1 MTQHSIAR
9 VYGIMQELQQMREKT
24 CKLSAKNSELAKA
37 LTTTKQELTK
47 AREAQSA
54 VFTNKV
60 LEWMEARHRPVE
72 VQHQAIQCSFEEYDR
87 IHLHTYA
94 SKMNAQLERDP
105 PLPPCHSSGQMQNL
119 CVRSSSAVKSMMLQV
134 DSIEFEKNQA
144 TDTVDCFTEDGKNV
158 AGSETK
164 DNGKQLRRTLSSSPG
179 DLMQTNTQA
188 GVVKRLRQR
197 DASVSYVEPKLNT
210 KLRRGDYYGLGK
222 RTNQTK
228 HTRRIAKR
236 RVVSGLRRTNAGF
249 GQQFSPF
256 RSRTTGRSVQRIS
269 YAEPKLNTK
278 LRQGDKFTFT
288 T

>member
-119 CVRSSSAVKSMMLQV
+119 CVRSSSAVKSMMLQ
-134 DSIEFEKNQA
+134 
-144 TDTVDCFTEDGKNV
+144 TEDGKNV